1 MRGGDNSKING
12 LHVMPLSYTVQQ
24 GEILMESRTTGW
36 PKGAKPIEQLT
47 IEYM

>member
-1 MRGGDNSKING
+1 MING

-36 PKGAKPIEQLT
+36 PKGAWSLSKPIEQLT